1 MAAMILYPAI
11 DLKDGKCVRLVQ
23 GAMDSATIFNDSP
36 ADQARQFER
45 LGFKWLH
52 LVDLDGAVEGRAV
65 NVPAVEA
72 ILKKVAIP
80 VQLGG
85 GIREMAAIE
94 RWLDRGV
101 ARVIL
106 GTAAVKKPELI
117 AEAGRAFP
125 GRIAVGID
133 ARAGI
138 VAVEGWAQGSMLTA
152 KDLALRVQ
160 DAGAATIIYTDIA
173 RDGTGLGLNV
183 DETLE
188 LAESVQI
195 PVIAS
200 GGVGGLDDI
209 RALMTGE
216 DGCDNIAGVIIGRAL
231 YDGRIDAVEALALA
245 RNG

>member
-1 MAAMILYPAI
+1 MILYPAI
-11 DLKDGKCVRLVQ
+11 DLKDGKCVRLIQ
-23 GAMDSATIFNDSP
+23 GAMDSATVFNDSP

-65 NVPAVEA
+65 NADAVEA

-85 GIREMAAIE
+85 GIRDMAAIE

-101 ARVIL
+101 SRVIL
-106 GTAAVKKPELI
+106 GTAAVKKPELVQQ
-117 AEAGRAFP
+117 AGRAFP

-138 VAVEGWAQGSMLTA
+138 VAVEGWGQGSNLTA

-173 RDGTGLGLNV
+173 RDGTGLGLNI

-216 DGCDNIAGVIIGRAL
+216 DGCDNVAGVIIGRAL
-231 YDGRIDAVEALALA
+231 YDGRVDAGEALALA
-245 RNG
+245 RNE

>member
-1 MAAMILYPAI
+1 MIIYPAI
-11 DLKDGKCVRLVQ
+11 DLKDGKCVRLIQ
-23 GAMDSATIFNDSP
+23 GAMDSATVFNDSP

-52 LVDLDGAVEGRAV
+52 LVDLDGAIEGRAV
-65 NVPAVEA
+65 NAPAVES
-72 ILKKVAIP
+72 ILKKVAVP

-85 GIREMAAIE
+85 GIRDMAAIA
-94 RWLDRGV
+94 RWLERGI

-106 GTAAVKKPELI
+106 GTAAVKQPELL
-117 AEAGRAFP
+117 AEAGRVFP

-138 VAVEGWAQGSMLTA
+138 VAVEGWAQGSNLTA

-173 RDGTGLGLNV
+173 RDGTGLGLNI
-183 DETLE
+183 DETLQ
-188 LAESVQI
+188 LAEAVQI

-231 YDGRIDAVEALALA
+231 YDGRVDARAALDLA
-245 RNG
+245 RAG

>member
-1 MAAMILYPAI
+1 MILYPAI
-11 DLKDGKCVRLVQ
+11 DLKDGKCVRLIQ
-23 GAMDSATIFNDSP
+23 GAMDSATVFNDSP

-52 LVDLDGAVEGRAV
+52 LVDLDGAIEGRAV
-65 NVPAVEA
+65 NAPAVEA
-72 ILKKVAIP
+72 ILNKVAIP

-85 GIREMAAIE
+85 GIRDRGAIE
-94 RWLDRGV
+94 RWLERGV

-138 VAVEGWAQGSMLTA
+138 VSVEGWAQGSSLTA

-173 RDGTGLGLNV
+173 RDGTGLGLNIE
-183 DETLE
+183 ETLE
-188 LAESVQI
+188 LAEAVQI

-200 GGVGGLDDI
+200 GGVGGLNDI
-209 RALMTGE
+209 RALMTGQ
-216 DGCDNIAGVIIGRAL
+216 DGCDNVAGVIIGRAL
-231 YDGRIDAVEALALA
+231 YDGRIDAREALDLA
-245 RNG
+245 KAG

>member
-1 MAAMILYPAI
+1 MA
-11 DLKDGKCVRLVQ
+11 GV
-23 GAMDSATIFNDSP
+23 
-36 ADQARQFER
+36 
-45 LGFKWLH
+45 
-52 LVDLDGAVEGRAV
+52 
-65 NVPAVEA
+65 
-72 ILKKVAIP
+72 
-80 VQLGG
+80 
-85 GIREMAAIE
+85 E
-94 RWLDRGV
+94 RWLERGV

-106 GTAAVKKPELI
+106 GTAAVKKPELV
-117 AEAGRAFP
+117 ERAGKAFP

-133 ARAGI
+133 ARAGV
-138 VAVEGWAQGSMLTA
+138 VAVEGWAQGSNLMA
-152 KDLALRVQ
+152 KDLARRVQ

-173 RDGTGLGLNV
+173 RDGTGLGLNI

-216 DGCDNIAGVIIGRAL
+216 DGCDNVAGVIIGRAL
-231 YDGRIDAVEALALA
+231 YDGRIEAGEALALA

>member
-1 MAAMILYPAI
+1 MILYPAI

-23 GAMDSATIFNDSP
+23 GAMDSATVFNDSP

-45 LGFKWLH
+45 LGFNWLH

-65 NVPAVEA
+65 NEAAVEA

-85 GIREMAAIE
+85 GIRDLAAIE
-94 RWLDRGV
+94 RWLQRGV
-101 ARVIL
+101 SRVIL

-117 AEAGRAFP
+117 EHAGRAFP

-138 VAVEGWAQGSMLTA
+138 VAVEGWAQGSNLTA
-152 KDLALRVQ
+152 KDLAQRVQ

-173 RDGTGLGLNV
+173 RDGTGLGLNI

-216 DGCDNIAGVIIGRAL
+216 DGCDNVAGVIIGRAL
-231 YDGRIDAVEALALA
+231 YDGRIDARAALDLVKA
-245 RNG
+245 G

>member
-1 MAAMILYPAI
+1 MASMILYPAI
-11 DLKDGKCVRLVQ
+11 DLKDGKCVRLIQ
-23 GAMDSATIFNDSP
+23 GAMDSATVFNDSP
-36 ADQARQFER
+36 ASQAREFEG

-65 NVPAVEA
+65 NAPAVEA

-85 GIREMAAIE
+85 GIRDMAAIE
-94 RWLDRGV
+94 RWLERGIC
-101 ARVIL
+101 RVIL
-106 GTAAVKKPELI
+106 GTAAVKNPDLI
-117 AEAGRAFP
+117 VEAGKAFP

-138 VAVEGWAQGSMLTA
+138 VAVEGWAQGSNLTA

-173 RDGTGLGLNV
+173 RDGTGLGLNI

-188 LAESVQI
+188 LAEAVQI

-231 YDGRIDAVEALALA
+231 YDGRIDAREALDLVKA
-245 RNG
+245 G

>member
-1 MAAMILYPAI
+1 MILYPAI

-65 NVPAVEA
+65 NAPAVEA

-85 GIREMAAIE
+85 GIRDMAAIE

-173 RDGTGLGLNV
+173 RDGTGLGLNI

-188 LAESVQI
+188 LAESVEI

-231 YDGRIDAVEALALA
+231 YDGRIDAAEALALA

>member
-1 MAAMILYPAI
+1 MILYPAI

-23 GAMDSATIFNDSP
+23 GAMDSATVFNDSP

-65 NVPAVEA
+65 NAPAVEA
-72 ILKKVAIP
+72 ILRKVAIP

-85 GIREMAAIE
+85 GIRDRGAIE
-94 RWLDRGV
+94 RWLERGI

-138 VAVEGWAQGSMLTA
+138 VAVEGWAQGSTLTA
-152 KDLALRVQ
+152 KELALRVQ

-173 RDGTGLGLNV
+173 RDGTGLGLNI

-200 GGVGGLDDI
+200 GGVGGLEDI

-216 DGCDNIAGVIIGRAL
+216 DGCDNVAGVIIGRAL
-231 YDGRIDAVEALALA
+231 YDGRIDARAALDLA
-245 RNG
+245 KAG

>member
-1 MAAMILYPAI
+1 MILYPAI
-11 DLKDGKCVRLVQ
+11 DLKDGKCVRLIQ
-23 GAMDSATIFNDSP
+23 GAMDSATVFNDSP

-45 LGFKWLH
+45 LGFQWLH

-65 NVPAVEA
+65 NAAAVEA
-72 ILKKVAIP
+72 ILKKVALP

-85 GIREMAAIE
+85 GIRDMAAIE
-94 RWLDRGV
+94 RWLEKGV

-106 GTAAVKKPELI
+106 GTAAVKKPELVQQ
-117 AEAGRAFP
+117 AGRAYP

-138 VAVEGWAQGSMLTA
+138 VAVEGWGQGSNLTA
-152 KDLALRVQ
+152 RDLALRVQ

-173 RDGTGLGLNV
+173 RDGTGLGLNI

-216 DGCDNIAGVIIGRAL
+216 DGCDNVAGVIIGRAL
-231 YDGRIDAVEALALA
+231 YDGRIDVAEALALA

>member
-1 MAAMILYPAI
+1 MILYPAI
-11 DLKDGKCVRLVQ
+11 DLKDGKCVRLIQ
-23 GAMDSATIFNDSP
+23 GEMDSATVYNDSP
-36 ADQARQFER
+36 ADQARAFEA
-45 LGFKWLH
+45 LGFSWMH
-52 LVDLDGAVEGRAV
+52 IVDLNGAVEGRAV
-65 NVPAVEA
+65 NADAVEA
-72 ILKKVAIP
+72 ILRRIAIP

-85 GIREMAAIE
+85 GIRDRAGVE
-94 RWLDRGV
+94 RWLSRGV

-106 GTAAVKKPELI
+106 GTAAVKDPDLI
-117 AEAGRAFP
+117 KEVGRAFP

-138 VAVEGWAQGSMLTA
+138 VSVEGWAQGSNLTA

-173 RDGTGLGLNV
+173 RDGTGLGLNI

-200 GGVGGLDDI
+200 GGVGGIEDVE
-209 RALMTGE
+209 ALMTAE

-231 YDGRIDAVEALALA
+231 YDGRIDARAALAKV
-245 RNG
+245 RGMR

>member
-1 MAAMILYPAI
+1 MILYPAI

-23 GAMDSATIFNDSP
+23 GAMESATVFNDSP

-45 LGFKWLH
+45 MGFKWLH

-65 NVPAVEA
+65 NAPAVEA

-85 GIREMAAIE
+85 GIRDMAGVE
-94 RWLDRGV
+94 RWLERGV

-106 GTAAVKKPELI
+106 GTAAVKKPELV
-117 AEAGRAFP
+117 ERAGKAFP

-133 ARAGI
+133 ARAGV
-138 VAVEGWAQGSMLTA
+138 VAVEGWAQGSNLMA
-152 KDLALRVQ
+152 KDLARRVQ

-173 RDGTGLGLNV
+173 RDGTGLGLNI

-216 DGCDNIAGVIIGRAL
+216 DGCDNVAGVIIGRAL
-231 YDGRIDAVEALALA
+231 YDGRIEAGEALALA

>member
-1 MAAMILYPAI
+1 MILYPAI

-23 GAMDSATIFNDSP
+23 GAMDSATVFNDSP

-65 NVPAVEA
+65 NEAAVEA

-85 GIREMAAIE
+85 GIRDLAAIE
-94 RWLDRGV
+94 RWLQRGV

-117 AEAGRAFP
+117 EQAGRAFP

-138 VAVEGWAQGSMLTA
+138 VAVEGWAQGSNLTA

-173 RDGTGLGLNV
+173 RDGTGLGLNI

-216 DGCDNIAGVIIGRAL
+216 DGCDNVAGVIIGRAL
-231 YDGRIDAVEALALA
+231 YDGRVDPREALNLA
-245 RNG
+245 KAG